1 MKRLIMLALGCV
13 LIAPVQAQAQRACG
27 YVGTRTTY
35 KLERCVDTLQRK
47 LARSDSLLRDRI
59 QADRQIRLSIEDIY
73 NKLPPDGRK
82 VQEYVNSGIAA
93 ALSTLPPGGGGSAP
107 SSNVFTGD
115 VEIHGRLLVGDAIEK
130 AKRENLISAYA
141 VQILANGPATISGVA
156 NLDNSQFQNPSPHY
170 GYISFNPDGGILTV
184 QNAGSTC
191 NNGVCSYKE
200 FIDPTREVSTFGFD
214 SRGTFVYDLREPGRV
229 YGVGDRTQAVW
240 LRPDYDRKKMLWAIP
255 RAGYQWELLEST
267 GATLLDKRIILD
279 ARQ

>member
-1 MKRLIMLALGCV
+1 MLALGFV
-13 LIAPVQAQAQRACG
+13 LTAPVQAQAPRACG

-47 LARSDSLLRDRI
+47 LARTDSLLRDRI
-59 QADRQIRLSIEDIY
+59 QADRQIRLSLEDIY
-73 NKLPPDGRK
+73 GKLPPDGRK

-93 ALSTLPPGGGGSAP
+93 ALSTLPPGGGGG
-107 SSNVFTGD
+107 NVFVGD
-115 VEIHGRLLVGDAIEK
+115 VEIHGRLLIGDAIQK
-130 AKRENLISAYA
+130 AKDAGLTSAYA
-141 VQILANGPATISGVA
+141 VQILANGPATIGGVS
-156 NLDNSQFQNPSPHY
+156 NLDNLQFQNPAPHY
-170 GYISFNPDGGILTV
+170 GYISFNEDGGILTV

-191 NNGVCSYKE
+191 NSNGVCSYRE
-200 FIDPTREVSTFGFD
+200 FIDPTRELSTFGFD
-214 SRGTFVYDLREPGRV
+214 SRGTFVYDLREPGKR

-267 GATLLDKRIILD
+267 SATLLDKRVILD